1 MPRKCILILLDG
13 VGDRSHAQFG
23 HRTPL
28 QAAHTPCL
36 DKMAAL
42 GANGL
47 YHAWAQGQ
55 ALPSEDAHF
64 AMFGYERSEFPGRG
78 ALEALGAGVA
88 LAPED
93 VAVLA
98 HVASVR
104 ENDGCLVLEKGMP
117 RASDEEAAAVIS
129 DISEYET
136 NGVRIRFTRSKGLS
150 GIVTLSGDVAPQ
162 VTDTD
167 PIQEGRALSEVKPW
181 QEYSADPAARNSA
194 LALKAYLLWVY
205 HRLQS
210 HPVNKA
216 RIERGSRPIN
226 FLVTQRAGRLKTVP
240 PFRERY
246 GLRGLS
252 ISSGLVYGGLSAYLG
267 LDLRKENESGDPA
280 RDIAE
285 RLTAARQV
293 LEGYDFIHVHT
304 KYADE
309 AGHARDPQ
317 RKKDV
322 IEALDRGI
330 ASVIEPLMNDP
341 DLLLI
346 VTADHSTPSSGSL
359 IHSGET
365 VPLIIYGEG
374 VRRDE
379 VRRFDEVS
387 AAAGALGSVRGKELM
402 YLVLN
407 HLDRAKLRGL
417 MDSPLDRP
425 FWPGDCEPF
434 RVG

>member
-13 VGDRSHAQFG
+13 IGDRSHAQLDFQ
-23 HRTPL
+23 TPL
-28 QAAHTPCL
+28 QAAQTPSL
-36 DKMAAL
+36 DRMAAL
-42 GANGL
+42 GSNGL

-55 ALPSEDAHF
+55 ALSSEDAHF

-78 ALEALGAGVA
+78 ALEALGAGVT
-88 LAPED
+88 LAPRD

-104 ENDGCLVLEKGMP
+104 ETDGCLVLEEGMP
-117 RASDEEAAAVIS
+117 WASNEEAEAVVNEIG
-129 DISEYET
+129 EYEAG
-136 NGVRIRFTRSKGLS
+136 GVRIRFTRNKGLS

-167 PIQEGRALSEVKPW
+167 PIQEGRTLSEVRPW
-181 QEYSADPAARNSA
+181 QEYSADPAAQRTA
-194 LALKAYLLWVY
+194 VALKAYLLWAY

-210 HPVNKA
+210 HPVNLS
-216 RIERGSRPIN
+216 RMERGLRPIN
-226 FLVTQRAGRLKTVP
+226 ALVTQRAGRLKP
-240 PFRERY
+240 ILPFRERY

-267 LDLRKENESGDPA
+267 LDFKKAAESGDPA
-280 RDIAE
+280 SDIAE
-285 RLTAARQV
+285 RLIAAAEA
-293 LEGYDFIHVHT
+293 LEDYDFIHVHT

-309 AGHARDPQ
+309 AGHARDPL
-317 RKKDV
+317 RKKEV

-330 ASVIEPLMNDP
+330 ASVIEPLMNNP
-341 DLLLI
+341 ELLLI

-365 VPLIIYGEG
+365 VPLIMYGEG

-379 VRRFDEVS
+379 VQRFDEVS

-407 HLDRAKLRGL
+407 HLDRAKLQGL
-417 MDSPLDRP
+417 MDTPRDQT
-425 FWPGDCEPF
+425 FWPGDHEPF

>member
-13 VGDRSHAQFG
+13 IGDRSHAQLG
-23 HRTPL
+23 YQTPL
-28 QAAHTPCL
+28 QAAATPSL
-36 DKMAAL
+36 DRMAAL

-47 YHAWAQGQ
+47 YHACSQGL
-55 ALPSEDAHF
+55 ALSSEDAHF
-64 AMFGYERSEFPGRG
+64 AMFGYERSELPGRG

-88 LAPED
+88 LAPSD

-104 ENDGCLVLEKGMP
+104 ETDGRLVLEEGMP
-117 RASDEEAAAVIS
+117 WASSEEAEAVQSEIG
-129 DISEYET
+129 EYET
-136 NGVRIRFTRSKGLS
+136 NGVRIRFTRNKGLS
-150 GIVTLSGDVAPQ
+150 GIITLSGNVAPQ

-167 PIQEGRALSEVKPW
+167 PIQEGRTLPEVKPW
-181 QEYSADPAARNSA
+181 QEQSGDPAARNTA
-194 LALKAYLLWVY
+194 LALKTYLLWAY
-205 HRLQS
+205 HRLQW
-210 HPVNKA
+210 HPLN
-216 RIERGSRPIN
+216 RSRMERGARPIN
-226 FLVTQRAGRLKTVP
+226 FLVTQRAGQLKPVP
-240 PFRERY
+240 PFRERH

-267 LDLRKENESGDPA
+267 LDFRKATESGDPA
-280 RDIAE
+280 KDIAE
-285 RLTAARQV
+285 RLNAAREV
-293 LEGYDFIHVHT
+293 LEAYDFIHVHT

-309 AGHARDPQ
+309 AGHARDPM
-317 RKKDV
+317 RKKEV

-330 ASVIEPLMNDP
+330 ASAIEPLMNNP
-341 DLLLI
+341 ELLLM

-365 VPLIIYGEG
+365 VPLLMYGEG

-379 VRRFDEVS
+379 VLRFDEVS

-402 YLVLN
+402 YLILN
-407 HLDRAKLRGL
+407 HLDRAKLQGL
-417 MDSPLDRP
+417 MDTPLDQP
-425 FWPGDCEPF
+425 FWPGDSEPF

>member
-1 MPRKCILILLDG
+1 LDG
-13 VGDRSHAQFG
+13 IGDRSHAQLG
-23 HRTPL
+23 HQTPL
-28 QAAHTPCL
+28 QAANTPSL
-36 DKMAAL
+36 DRMAAL

-55 ALPSEDAHF
+55 ALTSEDAHF
-64 AMFGYERSEFPGRG
+64 AMFGYEHSEFPGRG
-78 ALEALGAGVA
+78 ALEALGAGVT
-88 LAPED
+88 LAPQD

-104 ENDGCLVLEKGMP
+104 ETGGYLVLEEGMP
-117 RASDEEAAAVIS
+117 WASNEEAEAVIS
-129 DISEYET
+129 EIGEFET
-136 NGVRIRFTRSKGLS
+136 NGVRIRFTKNKGLS

-167 PIQEGRALSEVKPW
+167 PIQEGRPLSEVKPW
-181 QEYSADPAARNSA
+181 HEYSADPAARNTA
-194 LALKAYLLWVY
+194 VALKEYLLWVY

-210 HPVNKA
+210 HPLNRSRMKSGV
-216 RIERGSRPIN
+216 RPIN
-226 FLVTQRAGRLKTVP
+226 FLVTQRAGRLKPVP

-246 GLRGLS
+246 GLKGLS

-267 LDLRKENESGDPA
+267 LDFRKAAESGDPA
-280 RDIAE
+280 SDIAE
-285 RLTAARQV
+285 RLISASEV
-293 LEGYDFIHVHT
+293 LKEYDFIHVHT

-309 AGHARDPQ
+309 AGHARDPH
-317 RKKDV
+317 RKKEV

-330 ASVIEPLMNDP
+330 ASVIEPLMNNP
-341 DLLLI
+341 ELLLI

-365 VPLIIYGEG
+365 VPLIMYGEG

-387 AAAGALGSVRGKELM
+387 AAAGALGSVRSKELM

-407 HLDRAKLRGL
+407 HLERAKLQGL
-417 MDSPLDRP
+417 MDTPVDQP
-425 FWPGDCEPF
+425 FWPGDYEPF